1 MKKRVLLSLATA
13 TLFSIGVA
21 DFVNTQNIV
30 TPVEAAKNNYP
41 IKLKHNAYIYN
52 KNGKRKGKK
61 VLKKQQTLLSYGQT
75 KINGK
80 KYYLLSQGQY
90 IKAANVVQTK
100 DKNSSSKAKIVYLIN
115 KAPIYNSQGHP
126 TGQVLKKGLTEL
138 THGVVKIKGK
148 QFYILGNNHYILVSS
163 AIALDGSDK
172 QVPSE
177 NNNNA
182 SEKDRNKDN
191 KSNTGN
197 NSDEQ
202 NPESS
207 EKPTQSEINFLLKNG
222 YVYFT
227 DDEVNQIRNLL
238 WTKIQNYRVENGYQP
253 YKANAE
259 LDNFVNNS
267 TIGNN
272 MFLCQSAVNSQ
283 DVDQIAPYLPSL
295 KENGMQ
301 TTRGINKPIFYS
313 ITSPGFGFVFDLKDR
328 NIEHVATAMFDALKS
343 SPEIAKRIRGDKDNK
358 AYGALAMKYF
368 WNGTSSS
375 VGMIFIE
382 VCGDNPK
389 WNALYNSN

>member
-1 MKKRVLLSLATA
+1 M
-13 TLFSIGVA
+13 
-21 DFVNTQNIV
+21 
-30 TPVEAAKNNYP
+30 
-41 IKLKHNAYIYN
+41 
-52 KNGKRKGKK
+52 
-61 VLKKQQTLLSYGQT
+61 KKQQTLLSYGQA

-80 KYYLLSQGQY
+80 KYYLLSKGQY
-90 IKAANVVQTK
+90 IKVSNAIQIK
-100 DKNSSSKAKIVYLIN
+100 DKNSSSKTKLVYLIN
-115 KAPIYNSQGHP
+115 KAPVYNAQGQP
-126 TGQVLKKGLTEL
+126 TGQVLKKGLTEM
-138 THGVVKIKGK
+138 THGVANIKGK
-148 QFYILGNNHYILVSS
+148 QFYVLNDSHYILTSD

-172 QVPSE
+172 QAPSE
-177 NNNNA
+177 NNHA

-191 KSNTGN
+191 KPNTGN

-259 LDNFVNNS
+259 LDNFVNNL
-267 TIGNN
+267 TVGDK
-272 MFLCQSAVNSQ
+272 MFLYQSAVNSQ
-283 DVDQIAPYLPSL
+283 DIGQIAPYLPSL

-313 ITSPGFGFVFDLKDR
+313 ITSPGFGFIFDLKDR
-328 NIEHVATAMFDALKS
+328 NLEHVATAMFDALKT
-343 SPEIAKRIRGDKDNK
+343 SPETAKRIRGDKDNK

-389 WNALYNSN
+389 WNALYNLN